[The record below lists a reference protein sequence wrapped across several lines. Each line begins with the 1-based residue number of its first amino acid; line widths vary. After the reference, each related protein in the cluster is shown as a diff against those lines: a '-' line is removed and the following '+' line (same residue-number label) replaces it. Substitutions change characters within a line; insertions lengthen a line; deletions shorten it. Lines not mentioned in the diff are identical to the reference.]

1 MAKSNDQL
9 IESLMQL
16 AVSAAPLIRKA
27 RESGIFRD
35 PVVDAEVV
43 TPAAKAAAAAP
54 PEPPAQPQRPADPA
68 PTPLQADAAMTA
80 ALQDIVVR
88 QALRINELEAELA
101 ALKAATRTAAA

>member
-1 MAKSNDQL
+1 MAKNNDQL

-35 PVVDAEVV
+35 MVVDAEVV
-43 TPAAKAAAAAP
+43 PPAKAAEPAPAPPTPPTP
-54 PEPPAQPQRPADPA
+54 PEPPKPADPA
-68 PTPLQADAAMTA
+68 PADAAMTA

-101 ALKAATRTAAA
+101 ALKAAKA

>member
-43 TPAAKAAAAAP
+43 TPTAKPAEPPPVSEPPKPPEAPAAP
-54 PEPPAQPQRPADPA
+54 AEAG
-68 PTPLQADAAMTA
+68 MTA

-101 ALKAATRTAAA
+101 ALKAAKA

>member
-43 TPAAKAAAAAP
+43 SPTAKAAEAPPQPPKP
-54 PEPPAQPQRPADPA
+54 PEPPAAA
-68 PTPLQADAAMTA
+68 ADASMTA

-88 QALRINELEAELA
+88 QALRINELETELA
-101 ALKAATRTAAA
+101 ALKAAKG

>member
-43 TPAAKAAAAAP
+43 TPTAKAAEAP
-54 PEPPAQPQRPADPA
+54 PKSPEAPPA
-68 PTPLQADAAMTA
+68 PTETGMTA

-101 ALKAATRTAAA
+101 ALKAAKA

>member
-1 MAKSNDQL
+1 MAKNNDQF

-35 PVVDAEVV
+35 GMVDAEIV
-43 TPAAKAAAAAP
+43 TPTKP
-54 PEPPAQPQRPADPA
+54 PEPPEAPAAPEPPKPA
-68 PTPLQADAAMTA
+68 ADAGMTA
-80 ALQDIVVR
+80 ALQDIIVR

-101 ALKAATRTAAA
+101 ALKAAKG